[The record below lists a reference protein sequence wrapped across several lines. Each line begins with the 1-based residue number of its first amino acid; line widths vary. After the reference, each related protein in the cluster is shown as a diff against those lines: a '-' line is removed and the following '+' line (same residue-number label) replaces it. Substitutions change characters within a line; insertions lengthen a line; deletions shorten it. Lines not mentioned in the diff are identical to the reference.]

1 MKLPLS
7 WLKDYVDI
15 DVSPEVLEEKLFSCG
30 FEVEDVVRVGENIDK
45 IVVCRIEKIEKHPN
59 ADKLSVC
66 GIDAG
71 RWGRLQIV
79 TSAKNVSEGDLV
91 PVALDGATLADG
103 GRIFDGELRGVKSNG
118 MFCSGEELGI
128 TDDFYDGASV
138 NGILILREEYPLGE
152 EVKKV
157 LGIEDVIFDVNVTAN
172 RPDCQSI
179 LGLAREV
186 SAVLNKPLKMPD
198 LTYHADK
205 SLKTTE
211 KLLVENKACD
221 LCPRYLGH
229 YVSDIKIEK
238 SPKWITKRLA
248 SAGIRSIN
256 NIVDITNFVLTEI
269 GQPMHA
275 FDYNNIGGG
284 HIVIRRAD
292 KGEKIVTLDNK
303 EFVLN
308 EKNLVIC
315 DENKP
320 IALAGVMGGL
330 NSEIKDDTK
339 EIVFEAAKFMR
350 DNIRKTSRSLGQR
363 SDSSARY
370 EKGIDAYTSE
380 IAMDRA
386 LHLIDELKCG
396 RIACDRYDVPK
407 QELKEKKIVTSV
419 KKVNGVLGIEI
430 PADTIKDILTRLHF
444 GCLIEGDALNVTVPL
459 YRDDVESYQDIAEEV
474 IREYG
479 YDHIVPTL
487 LKSADI
493 TNGGLNDAQKD
504 VNNIKDFF
512 CKCGF
517 NEIIT
522 YSFVSEKEFSL
533 YSLEKENC
541 VKIVNPLGEEVSVMR
556 KSLVPSMVNTIVKNL
571 NRKNN
576 AARLFELA
584 CVYASGK
591 TADDLPLQTRR
602 LCFGACGEEDF
613 FSVKGVV
620 QELFR
625 EFSYGKEIVYKR
637 SQKAYLHPTVSADVY
652 SDGVLIGSFGA
663 LHPEIAQ
670 NCGLDKK
677 AYVGEFDYELL
688 CVTFNK
694 KVYYE
699 AVSRYP
705 SMERDLA
712 VTVDEGVLCGD
723 LIAAIKGAD
732 GEHLKSVKLFDIYR
746 GDQIAAGKKSM
757 AFNLVYSSLERTLT
771 VEEVDDS
778 IKNVLKALREAFGA
792 ELR

>member
-30 FEVEDVVRVGENIDK
+30 FEVEEVVRVGENIDK

-444 GCLIEGDALNVTVPL
+444 GCSIEGDALNVTVPL

-493 TNGGLNDAQKD
+493 TNGGLNEAQKD

-584 CVYASGK
+584 CVYALGK

-688 CVTFNK
+688 CGTFNK

-723 LIAAIKGAD
+723 LIAAIKGAG

-771 VEEVDDS
+771 VEEVDGS